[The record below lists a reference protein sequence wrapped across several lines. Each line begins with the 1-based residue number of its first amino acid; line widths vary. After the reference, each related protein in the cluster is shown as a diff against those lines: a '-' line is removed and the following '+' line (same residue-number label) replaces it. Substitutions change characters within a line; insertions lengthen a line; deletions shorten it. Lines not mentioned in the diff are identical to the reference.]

1 MKYPIDLSKVLYKGS
16 TMWKKLIA
24 YLSSFFAKSPPK
36 EIGTRGM
43 FSLQDMLIYSYES
56 SPGVFIHADPIVL
69 YRRVMTKGP
78 DLGVDIQ
85 VASSPS
91 KDAAK
96 AKQNLLKN
104 IRLIFGVKEWDGKEG
119 MTEVR
124 TTDLLDDFLIFCENV
139 KKNSRI
145 SATLQMEMSHSCASS
160 SAEKSPTG
168 NTVASGSTE
177 KEPGTENHPKS
188 ATVLPPPSD

>member
-1 MKYPIDLSKVLYKGS
+1 
-16 TMWKKLIA
+16 MWKKLVA
-24 YLSSFFAKSPPK
+24 YLSSFFAKTPPR

-43 FSLQDMLIYSYES
+43 FSLDEMLIYSYES

-69 YRRVMTKGP
+69 YRRVMAKGP

-104 IRLIFGVKEWDGKEG
+104 IRLIFDVKEWNGKEG

-145 SATLQMEMSHSCASS
+145 SATLQMETSHFSASS
-160 SAEKSPTG
+160 SAENPPTG
-168 NTVASGSTE
+168 NTADSGSTE
-177 KEPGTENHPKS
+177 KEANTAVPQQSP
-188 ATVLPPPSD
+188 TVLPLP